1 MKQVTKDM
9 NIREMVLM
17 DEGIAEILM
26 NAGMHCLGC
35 MMSHFENLEQACA
48 VHGIDADALVDQI
61 NEYLR
66 QRVRHDCAQT
76 LFRSASCGMWV
87 GLVALWHMGS

>member
-1 MKQVTKDM
+1 MNQVTKDM
-9 NIREMVLM
+9 NIREMVMM
-17 DEGIAEILM
+17 DEGIAEMLM

-61 NEYLR
+61 NEYLE
-66 QRVRHDCAQT
+66 AK
-76 LFRSASCGMWV
+76 GE
-87 GLVALWHMGS
+87 

>member
-9 NIREMVLM
+9 NIREMVMM

-26 NAGMHCLGC
+26 GAGMHCLGC

-61 NEYLR
+61 NEYGPSIGFPQVELR
-66 QRVRHDCAQT
+66 T
-76 LFRSASCGMWV
+76 
-87 GLVALWHMGS
+87 

>member
-1 MKQVTKDM
+1 MKEVTKDM
-9 NIREMVLM
+9 NIREMVMM

-48 VHGIDADALVDQI
+48 VHGIDADALFNEI
-61 NEYLR
+61 NEYLE
-66 QRVRHDCAQT
+66 AK
-76 LFRSASCGMWV
+76 GE
-87 GLVALWHMGS
+87 

>member
-1 MKQVTKDM
+1 MPQSVHCQKLKTGVYYKEQRKGDTTMKQVTKDM
-9 NIREMVLM
+9 NIREMVMM

-26 NAGMHCLGC
+26 GAGMHCLGC

-61 NEYLR
+61 NEYLE
-66 QRVRHDCAQT
+66 AQ
-76 LFRSASCGMWV
+76 GE
-87 GLVALWHMGS
+87 